1 MKRELSGIIIVVLS
15 LGIAFSGCF
24 GENNQKQINQQNEEL
39 ITASILNL
47 LLTIEDLPEGYSE
60 NYSGIEYTS
69 EFSSGSNETFTIWF
83 SKGNI
88 SNPDE
93 YDLITCE
100 LNKFN
105 SIEEAEIAYSTIIE
119 YMMTIGNFEVI
130 DGSIDVIGRE
140 SKAITK
146 NGYNDFLTFRISN
159 VIGVMSSTNYSFTI
173 DLAKIVEQRIY
184 NSTDSNVL
192 KELD

>member
-1 MKRELSGIIIVVLS
+1 MKGVLVYIIIFVLF

-24 GENNQKQINQQNEEL
+24 DENNQKQINYQNEDL
-39 ITASILNL
+39 ITESIFNFF
-47 LLTIEDLPEGYSE
+47 LTIEDLPEGYSV
-60 NYSGIEYTS
+60 NYSGTETS
-69 EFSSGSNETFTIWF
+69 EFSSGSNETFTNWF

-105 SIEEAEIAYSTIIE
+105 SIEEAEITYSTILE

-130 DGSIDVIGRE
+130 DESIDVIGRE

-146 NGYNDFLTFRISN
+146 DGYNDILTFRISN
-159 VIGVMSSTNYSFTI
+159 VIGVMSSTNMSFTI

-184 NSTDSNVL
+184 NSTD
-192 KELD
+192 

>member
-1 MKRELSGIIIVVLS
+1 MNKNLIIFGIIFLLICVGLT
-15 LGIAFSGCF
+15 GCF
-24 GENNQKQINQQNEEL
+24 EENNQKQINQQSEEP
-39 ITASILNL
+39 ITASIQNL
-47 LLTIEDLPEGYSE
+47 LLTIEDLPVDYSE
-60 NYSGIEYTS
+60 NYSGSEYTS

-93 YDLITCE
+93 YDIITCE
-100 LNKFN
+100 LNKFY
-105 SIEEAEIAYSTIIE
+105 SIEKAEIVYSTILE

-146 NGYNDFLTFRISN
+146 NGYNDILTFRISN

-173 DLAKIVEQRIY
+173 DLVKIVEKRIY
-184 NSTDSNVL
+184 DSI
-192 KELD
+192 D